1 MIYNTIHNG
10 DCLEY
15 MQTLPANSFDAV
27 VTSPPYN
34 MNLRITGNRYTSR
47 QILKSEFSTK
57 YNTFTDNMPIDQFYE
72 YHTNVLNQC
81 LRIAP
86 LVFYNIAIVTGSK
99 RAFFRMIGDFN
110 EQLKDLFIWDKGHGQ
125 PAMADGIVNRQTE
138 LVLVF
143 DRDRGISRQFN
154 TAQFERGTI
163 SDVFRFNRQSVQ
175 GHGAVM
181 PVSLANHIITNFIGP
196 NKRVFDPFMGTGTTA
211 IAATINNCAYG
222 GCEIDPAY
230 IELQN
235 ERLQQ
240 IQLKLF

>member
-1 MIYNTIHNG
+1 MNKIHNG

-15 MQTLPANSFDAV
+15 IKKLSNDSYDAV

-34 MNLRITGNRYTSR
+34 MNLRISGNKYISR
-47 QILKSEFSTK
+47 QIVKHEFSTK
-57 YNTFTDNMPIDQFYE
+57 YKTFKDNMPIDQFYQ
-72 YHTNVLNQC
+72 YHSKVLRQC

-99 RAFFRMIGDFN
+99 RAFFRIIGDFSD
-110 EQLKDLFIWDKGHGQ
+110 QLKDVFIWDKGHGQ
-125 PAMADGIVNRQTE
+125 PAMCNGVVNRQTE
-138 LVLVF
+138 LIIVF

-154 TAQFERGTI
+154 TAQFKRGTV
-163 SDVFRFNRQSVQ
+163 SDVFRFNRQSIS

-181 PVSLANHIITNFIGP
+181 AESLANHIVANFIGP
-196 NKRVFDPFMGTGTTA
+196 NKRIFDPFMGTGTTA
-211 IAATINNCAYG
+211 IAALQNNCTYG

-235 ERLQQ
+235 KRLQQ